1 MTEDETEQARPRRCL
16 VLGSTGHGA
25 AVRAHRWDR
34 LPPNGLNVADYDAVI
49 LNFAAFED
57 KDLAEGFQVEL
68 LPTVRSMT
76 RLVFSPG
83 AEVIAIGNPSTM
95 IGSWPEQPL
104 TRAIDPRARCDYW
117 LPFEVEVEEDS
128 GTQYR
133 VEDEE
138 WAPYFEH
145 LLGWQWIA
153 TGECPSRYY
162 DGNEYL
168 QAVTDKAHQLFS
180 ALEPVATTPYNK
192 SIAVR
197 VHLRAIRYGQ
207 FLESYSGVAE
217 GDPGSAELVLESR
230 SVVWLPAPDRVG
242 VDEAI
247 DTILQQ
253 RYGIAPKAR
262 APEWVQAYSLPAEM
276 SIASEIASLEQ
287 ERTEIEQRMS
297 EAQGRAAEAA
307 LPRGLLYESGEDD
320 LEPIVR
326 STLRRLGARVE
337 DPVTK
342 GVEDGKLFRNEG
354 QAVLEI
360 KGRDGPIKLVDVRQ
374 VVQWAD
380 EAKAIDGIEYKRVI
394 VANAY
399 CEKPLE
405 ERGEVLAPN
414 AARYARTS
422 GVSVVTTAQL
432 FEALR
437 QQQDGVFD
445 ETRLWKAVFEAVG
458 VADLEGP
465 RPQA

>member
-1 MTEDETEQARPRRCL
+1 LCL

-25 AVRAHRWDR
+25 GVRAHRWDR
-34 LPPNGLNVADYDAVI
+34 LPPNGLNVADYEAVI

-57 KDLAEGFQVEL
+57 EDLAEGFQVEL

-76 RLVFSPG
+76 RLAFSPG
-83 AEVIAIGNPSTM
+83 AEVIAIGDPSTM
-95 IGSWPEQPL
+95 IGSWPEKPL

-138 WAPYFEH
+138 WTSYFENVM
-145 LLGWQWIA
+145 GWQWIA

-162 DGNEYL
+162 DSNEYL
-168 QAVTDKAHQLFS
+168 QGVTNKAHQLFS
-180 ALEPVATTPYNK
+180 ALEPVAITPYNK

-217 GDPGSAELVLESR
+217 GDPRSAELVLESR
-230 SVVWLPAPDRVG
+230 SIVWLPAPDRVG
-242 VDEAI
+242 VEEAI
-247 DTILQQ
+247 DMILQE
-253 RYGIAPKAR
+253 RYAIAPKAR
-262 APEWVQAYSLPAEM
+262 APEWVQAYSLPAERP
-276 SIASEIASLEQ
+276 IASEIESLEQ
-287 ERTEIEQRMS
+287 ERTEVQQRIR

-307 LPRGLLYESGEDD
+307 LPRGLLYESGEDE

-326 STLRRLGARVE
+326 NTLRQLGARVE
-337 DPVTK
+337 DPVAK
-342 GVEDGKLFRNEG
+342 GVEDGKLFHNER

-360 KGRDGPIKLVDVRQ
+360 KGREGPIKLVDVRQ

-380 EAKAIDGIEYKRVI
+380 EAKANDGIEYKRVI
-394 VANAY
+394 IANAY
-399 CEKPLE
+399 CDKPLE

-414 AARYARTS
+414 AARYAHSS

-437 QQQDGVFD
+437 QQQDGALD

-458 VADLEGP
+458 VADLDTP
-465 RPQA
+465 TPQA